1 MGMLMGGWARE
12 EAEEELWYIKKYG
25 LEAGQVAYQQYLK
38 EQEAHRKW
46 CQENP
51 KVIRWSKSEPKV
63 TESDIICRIQKEP
76 FKVLEEMRVTKIDDE
91 GQIWGRMITDKPM
104 QDPRQ
109 GAEYMWEGE
118 YAKLNY

>member
-1 MGMLMGGWARE
+1 MGIMFNGWARE

-51 KVIRWSKSEPKV
+51 KVIRWSKSEPKI
-63 TESDIICRIQKEP
+63 TDGDIIGNWDKESG
-76 FKVLEEMRVTKIDDE
+76 KALNEAVVQEITEEGKIVVRYLDNRRD
-91 GQIWGRMITDKPM
+91 GQPTI
-104 QDPRQ
+104 
-109 GAEYMWEGE
+109 WEGE
-118 YAKLNY
+118 YQKMCSSINE